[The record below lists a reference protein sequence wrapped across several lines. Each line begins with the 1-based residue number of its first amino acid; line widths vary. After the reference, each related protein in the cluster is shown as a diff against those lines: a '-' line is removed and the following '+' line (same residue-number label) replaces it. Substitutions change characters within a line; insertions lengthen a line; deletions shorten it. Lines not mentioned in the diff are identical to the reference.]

1 MRKMSNQTAQN
12 HILPAETNMRAE
24 LAIIGAGPAG
34 LCAAIAAGRALQGT
48 GKRVLLLEGNPHP
61 GKKLLL
67 SGSGQ
72 CNFSN
77 NLMREDFL
85 HRLGAYEHVLK
96 PAFYS
101 LDNTAL
107 ASLLEQG
114 GCPSQAREDG
124 KLFPRSLKA
133 NDVRLALLHH
143 VQSAGVGLMTSAR
156 VIDLKFIPEQGF
168 NLTLEEKGIL
178 ECHKL
183 IIATGGASYPQTGS
197 DGLGAILAK
206 GLGHHLLKF
215 RPHLASISINN
226 FAPYRSC
233 AGISLP
239 EVELQFTT
247 CGRMH
252 RVNGDILITHQGFSG
267 PLILDHSHWLAAG
280 DEIIINWLPDAEAS
294 LKQLKQA
301 HPRQILLNVLPR
313 TGLPRALTEVLFSG
327 RTDLLQ
333 VKMADCTR
341 QQWAE
346 MVKVLSGSSY
356 RIGKVEGLKTA
367 MASGGGI
374 PWAEVNAKTMQSRL
388 CPGLYFAGEILD
400 YALPT
405 GGFNIQMACATGWLA
420 GTKAGNSAAQQA

>member
-1 MRKMSNQTAQN
+1 MNNQTAQN
-12 HILPAETNMRAE
+12 HILSAETNMRAE
-24 LAIIGAGPAG
+24 IAIIGAGPAG

-48 GKRVLLLEGNPHP
+48 GQRVLLLEGNPHP

-77 NLMREDFL
+77 NLSQEDFL

-143 VQSAGVGLMTSAR
+143 VLAAGVGLMASAR
-156 VIDLKFIPEQGF
+156 VTGLEYIPEQGF
-168 NLTLEEKGIL
+168 SLMMDGKGKL
-178 ECHKL
+178 ECSYL

-197 DGLGAILAK
+197 DGLGAKLVKA
-206 GLGHHLLKF
+206 LGHHPLKF
-215 RPHLASISINN
+215 RSHLASISISN

-239 EVELQFTT
+239 DVELRFTAL
-247 CGRMH
+247 GG
-252 RVNGDILITHQGFSG
+252 VYKAKGDILITHQGFSG
-267 PLILDHSHWLAAG
+267 PLILDNSHWLAAG

-313 TGLPRALTEVLFSG
+313 TGLPRALTEVLLGG

-346 MVKVLSGSSY
+346 MVKVLSSSSY

-420 GTKAGNSAAQQA
+420 GTKAGNNVCNKPNM